1 MQERKLGEYKH
12 YFFFFVKRIQAL
24 LKGEGS
30 SPCDPG
36 SKRQKDPLY
45 FKANREEPV
54 LYFLRILWSFPF
66 KCK

>member
-45 FKANREEPV
+45 FKANREEAGPLLFKDIMV
-54 LYFLRILWSFPF
+54 FPI
-66 KCK
+66 